1 MNNPNPFV
9 PKGSLLEQQ
18 SARRSRLKLA
28 VFCVLAVSVTGLVA
42 MLIQGCKR
50 EKPSDTDL
58 NPPSLDTNAPAMDT
72 NLPPM
77 SVSNPPVVVPPVAT
91 NPPVVIPPVAPVEPV
106 AAAGSEYVVV
116 KGDSLAK
123 IAKKSG
129 VTLKALQAANPG
141 VVPTKLKVGQKLAIP
156 AGGKSADATAPSVAA
171 GGDAGGASY
180 TVKSGD
186 TLTKIAKKNGVTLK
200 ALEAANPG
208 VVPTKL
214 KVGQKLTVPAGG
226 SAATGSAAS
235 SVAAVGDTG
244 GATYTVKSGDTL
256 TKIAKKNGT
265 TAKAIQAAN
274 GLTTTKIK
282 VGQKLKIPSK
292 AEAAAPA
299 APAPVADTTPAPAL
313 PPISVPAPA
322 APAPAK

>member
-9 PKGSLLEQQ
+9 PKGSLLERQ
-18 SARRSRLKLA
+18 SQRRSRLKLA

-50 EKPSDTDL
+50 EKPSDETL
-58 NPPSLDTNAPAMDT
+58 NPPPLLDTNAPAMDT
-72 NLPPM
+72 NSLAN
-77 SVSNPPVVVPPVAT
+77 SVSNPPVTVPPVAT
-91 NPPVVIPPVAPVEPV
+91 NVAPVLPPPVTPVVPPVVDNTVP
-106 AAAGSEYVVV
+106 AAGAEYTVA
-116 KGDSLAK
+116 KGDTLAK
-123 IAKKSG
+123 IAKKNG

-141 VVPTKLKVGQKLAIP
+141 VVPTKLKVGQKLTIP
-156 AGGKSADATAPSVAA
+156 AGGKTSADAAAPSVAA
-171 GGDAGGASY
+171 GGDTA
-180 TVKSGD
+180 
-186 TLTKIAKKNGVTLK
+186 
-200 ALEAANPG
+200 
-208 VVPTKL
+208 
-214 KVGQKLTVPAGG
+214 
-226 SAATGSAAS
+226 
-235 SVAAVGDTG
+235 

-299 APAPVADTTPAPAL
+299 APAPIADTTPAPAL
-313 PPISVPAPA
+313 PPVSTAPA
-322 APAPAK
+322 APAPAPAR

>member
-50 EKPSDTDL
+50 EKPQDELT
-58 NPPSLDTNAPAMDT
+58 PPSLDTNSIAMDT

-77 SVSNPPVVVPPVAT
+77 SVSNPPVMVPPAPT
-91 NPPVVIPPVAPVEPV
+91 NPPVILPPVAPVEPL
-106 AAAGSEYVVV
+106 ALAGSEYVVA

-123 IAKKSG
+123 IAKKNG

-156 AGGKSADATAPSVAA
+156 AGGKTSADAAAPSTAA
-171 GGDAGGASY
+171 GSDTSGAS
-180 TVKSGD
+180 
-186 TLTKIAKKNGVTLK
+186 
-200 ALEAANPG
+200 
-208 VVPTKL
+208 
-214 KVGQKLTVPAGG
+214 
-226 SAATGSAAS
+226 
-235 SVAAVGDTG
+235 
-244 GATYTVKSGDTL
+244 YTVKSGDTL

-274 GLTTTKIK
+274 NLTTTKIK

-292 AEAAAPA
+292 AEVAAPA
-299 APAPVADTTPAPAL
+299 APAPVVESTPAPAL

-322 APAPAK
+322 PAH

>member
-18 SARRSRLKLA
+18 SQRRSRLKLA

-50 EKPSDTDL
+50 EKPSDESL
-58 NPPSLDTNAPAMDT
+58 NPPTLDTNAPAMDT

-77 SVSNPPVVVPPVAT
+77 SVSNPPVTVPPVAT
-91 NPPVVIPPVAPVEPV
+91 NPPVIIPPVAPVEPLAP
-106 AAAGSEYVVV
+106 AAATGSEYVVV
-116 KGDSLAK
+116 KGDS
-123 IAKKSG
+123 
-129 VTLKALQAANPG
+129 
-141 VVPTKLKVGQKLAIP
+141 P
-156 AGGKSADATAPSVAA
+156 A
-171 GGDAGGASY
+171 
-180 TVKSGD
+180 
-186 TLTKIAKKNGVTLK
+186 KIAKKNGVSTK
-200 ALEAANPG
+200 ALLAANPG
-208 VVPTKL
+208 LVPTKL
-214 KVGQKLTVPAGG
+214 KVGQKLTIPAGG
-226 SAATGSAAS
+226 KTSADAAAP
-235 SVAAVGDTG
+235 SVAAGGDTG

-274 GLTTTKIK
+274 GLSTTKIK

-299 APAPVADTTPAPAL
+299 APAAPVVDTTPAPAL
-313 PPISVPAPA
+313 PPVSAPA
-322 APAPAK
+322 APAPAPAH

>member
-50 EKPSDTDL
+50 EKPQDEV
-58 NPPSLDTNAPAMDT
+58 NPPSLDTNSVAMDT
-72 NLPPM
+72 NSLAN
-77 SVSNPPVVVPPVAT
+77 SISNPPVMVPPAPT
-91 NPPVVIPPVAPVEPV
+91 NPPVVIPPVAPLEPIAP
-106 AAAGSEYVVV
+106 AAGGSEYVVV

-123 IAKKSG
+123 IAKKNG
-129 VTLKALQAANPG
+129 VSTKALQAANPG
-141 VVPTKLKVGQKLAIP
+141 VVPTKLKVGQKLTIP
-156 AGGKSADATAPSVAA
+156 AGGKTSADAVAPASVA
-171 GGDAGGASY
+171 G
-180 TVKSGD
+180 
-186 TLTKIAKKNGVTLK
+186 
-200 ALEAANPG
+200 
-208 VVPTKL
+208 
-214 KVGQKLTVPAGG
+214 
-226 SAATGSAAS
+226 
-235 SVAAVGDTG
+235 GDTG
-244 GATYTVKSGDTL
+244 GASYTVKSGDTL

-274 GLTTTKIK
+274 GLTTTKIH

-299 APAPVADTTPAPAL
+299 APAPAVDNTPASVL
-313 PPISVPAPA
+313 PPVSVPAPMTP